1 VKASTSLHTKINYMP
16 GRILLTAFL
25 FLSPGSYAQSVSD
38 YLSVPFPSGLKSD
51 ARGKRAAWVF
61 NDRGV
66 RNIFMTEASSQET
79 RQLTRYT
86 DDDGMDIGGLQFS
99 PDGQTLAF
107 VRGNGANGRGEAAN
121 PAQLQ
126 TGASRT
132 VWLYSF
138 SGDSLVNVGSGSNPV
153 FSPSGDRI
161 AFLHQGAV
169 WLTEG
174 GGLKKPEKLFTTR
187 GSQGSIRWSPDGG
200 KMAFVSSRG
209 NHSYIGV
216 YDFATKTFQFPD
228 PSVDSDSEPVFSPDG
243 SRLAWIRVPYQKDVF
258 PFIAQPTALPWSIRM
273 LDLRSG
279 TVREVWRAAEGKGS
293 MLFDDLPATDNL
305 LLWTADGIVFPWEG
319 DGWVHL
325 YNLDPETGKTRLL
338 TPGEGEVENVSLGLD
353 GRTLFYTT
361 NIGDIDRRHLWSC
374 EPATGRTERLT
385 PGTGIEWSPVP
396 MQDGLVFLRSSATK
410 PAWPAYKGKDGS
422 LRDIAPERFPKT
434 FPTDRM
440 VVPEAVGFKAA
451 DGKRIPAQLFL
462 PKDGKSGVKRPAVV
476 FFHGGSRRQML
487 LGFNYGTYYSHAYAL
502 NQYFADKGYVVLSVN
517 YRSGIGYGLG
527 FRESPGYGADGAA
540 EVNDAIGAGRYLT
553 SRSDVDPARIALWG
567 GSYGG
572 FLTAMGLARA
582 SDLFACGV
590 DIHGVHDWNVVI
602 KNFAPDYDTER
613 HAIVAKKAL
622 ASSPVSFMQ
631 GWKSP
636 VLLIHGDDDRNVP
649 FSESVM
655 MAERL
660 RRQRVPFEQLILP
673 DEVHSFLLHRNWVK
687 AFEATHRF
695 ISDRFKK

>member
-1 VKASTSLHTKINYMP
+1 
-16 GRILLTAFL
+16 
-25 FLSPGSYAQSVSD
+25 
-38 YLSVPFPSGLKSD
+38 
-51 ARGKRAAWVF
+51 
-61 NDRGV
+61 
-66 RNIFMTEASSQET
+66 
-79 RQLTRYT
+79 
-86 DDDGMDIGGLQFS
+86 
-99 PDGQTLAF
+99 
-107 VRGNGANGRGEAAN
+107 
-121 PAQLQ
+121 
-126 TGASRT
+126 
-132 VWLYSF
+132 
-138 SGDSLVNVGSGSNPV
+138 
-153 FSPSGDRI
+153 
-161 AFLHQGAV
+161 
-169 WLTEG
+169 
-174 GGLKKPEKLFTTR
+174 
-187 GSQGSIRWSPDGG
+187 
-200 KMAFVSSRG
+200 
-209 NHSYIGV
+209 
-216 YDFATKTFQFPD
+216 
-228 PSVDSDSEPVFSPDG
+228 
-243 SRLAWIRVPYQKDVF
+243 
-258 PFIAQPTALPWSIRM
+258 
-273 LDLRSG
+273 
-279 TVREVWRAAEGKGS
+279 

-319 DGWVHL
+319 DGWMHL
-325 YNLDPETGKTRLL
+325 YSMDPETGKTRLL
-338 TPGEGEVENVSLGLD
+338 TPGDGEVENVTLGLD

-361 NIGDIDRRHLWSC
+361 NIGDIDRRHLRSC
-374 EPATGRTERLT
+374 DLSTGRTEILT

-396 MQDGLVFLRSSATK
+396 MQDGLMFLRSSATL
-410 PAWPAYKGKDGS
+410 PAWPAFKRKDGHVQD
-422 LRDIAPERFPKT
+422 LAPERFPKA
-434 FPTDRM
+434 FPIHRM
-440 VVPEAVGFKAA
+440 VVPESVGLKAA
-451 DGKRIPAQLFL
+451 DGMQIPAQLFL
-462 PKDGKSGVKRPAVV
+462 PKDGKAGVKRPAIV

-487 LGFNYGTYYSHAYAL
+487 LGFNYGLYYSHAYAL